1 MPKLSKE
8 EIKNII
14 PHREP
19 FLLVDEIEEVEPG
32 LKIRGIKYVR
42 EDEYYFKGHFPSNP
56 IMPGVLIIE
65 SIAQVGA
72 VSLLMMPQNK
82 GKLVLFAGI
91 DKTRFKRIVRPG
103 DKLVIEVEME
113 GFKRNIGKAIGTAKV
128 DGELV
133 CRTEI
138 MFALS

>member
-1 MPKLSKE
+1 
-8 EIKNII
+8 
-14 PHREP
+14 
-19 FLLVDEIEEVEPG
+19 
-32 LKIRGIKYVR
+32 
-42 EDEYYFKGHFPSNP
+42 
-56 IMPGVLIIE
+56 
-65 SIAQVGA
+65 
-72 VSLLMMPQNK
+72 
-82 GKLVLFAGI
+82 FAGI

-113 GFKRNIGKAIGTAKV
+113 GFKRNIGKAVGTAKV